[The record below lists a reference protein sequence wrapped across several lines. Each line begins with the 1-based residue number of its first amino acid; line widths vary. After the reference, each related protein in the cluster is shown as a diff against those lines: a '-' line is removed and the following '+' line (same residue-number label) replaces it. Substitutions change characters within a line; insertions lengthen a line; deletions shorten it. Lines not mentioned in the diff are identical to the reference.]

1 MKENTRVVGFSGV
14 DGAGK
19 SSQVKELISYFEVK
33 NISYRVLYA
42 RSENTKIC
50 KILSNLLEQNADS
63 RVLKKIYII
72 VNYIIWIDYYCIK
85 VRRKMKNDVLIMD
98 RTIID
103 NAVDVSCKISQK
115 VKIPDWLMKR
125 YTYIYIYAE
134 NDILF
139 ERLIKRGE
147 SYNQDVFC
155 MKKELYNCYFRE
167 VNID

>member
-72 VNYIIWIDYYCIK
+72 GYQC
-85 VRRKMKNDVLIMD
+85 
-98 RTIID
+98 
-103 NAVDVSCKISQK
+103 
-115 VKIPDWLMKR
+115 
-125 YTYIYIYAE
+125 
-134 NDILF
+134 
-139 ERLIKRGE
+139 
-147 SYNQDVFC
+147 
-155 MKKELYNCYFRE
+155 
-167 VNID
+167 